1 MLHGVLIIA
10 LTKQGFTDPRIGKI
24 QIGIH
29 GDRSIKQRKSG
40 FFLATVIAFDCF
52 IQRSPVLGRSEDGD
66 FAQRFIQHKKILAD
80 SIDGG
85 RRMKLAQLVPQPAE
99 YVHQMTVPVVS
110 EHPPSLAIE
119 NGVYLAV
126 CNIDIDQLRR
136 TFAADVKNVALRV
149 GIPCSS

>member
-10 LTKQGFTDPRIGKI
+10 LTKQGFSDPRIGEF

-29 GDRSIKQRKSG
+29 GDRSIKQLKSG
-40 FFLATVIAFDCF
+40 FFLAAIIAFDRF
-52 IQRSPVLGRSEDGD
+52 IQRPSVLGRSKDGN
-66 FAQRFIQHKKILAD
+66 FAKRFIQHKKILAD
-80 SIDGG
+80 SIEGG
-85 RRMKLAQLVPQPAE
+85 RCMKLTQLVPQPAE

-119 NGVYLAV
+119 NGINLAV
-126 CNIDIDQLRR
+126 GNIDVGQLGR
-136 TFAADVKNVALRV
+136 TFAADVKNVALRI